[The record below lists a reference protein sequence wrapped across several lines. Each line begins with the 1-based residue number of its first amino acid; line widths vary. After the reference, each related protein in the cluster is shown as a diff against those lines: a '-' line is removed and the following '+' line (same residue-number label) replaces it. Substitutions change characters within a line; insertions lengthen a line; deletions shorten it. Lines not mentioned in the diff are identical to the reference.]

1 MIIAGE
7 VMHTATP
14 KQEKYNTDL
23 MSQLNSTKQKM
34 MEDVKKQRL
43 EVKKKSEKALNETE
57 SRLYGFHKTGAQKV
71 PYLRCTGVC
80 LYLLV
85 YVII

>member
-1 MIIAGE
+1 MLQKGRRKNTDKRREEKKCNAICILIIAGE

-43 EVKKKSEKALNETE
+43 EVKNK
-57 SRLYGFHKTGAQKV
+57 
-71 PYLRCTGVC
+71 
-80 LYLLV
+80 
-85 YVII
+85 